1 MLRAVAVMAVL
12 ACAGNACAEEEAPE
26 LAAALLKCPGAAAFA
41 KAEEARKA
49 EDARRWAGITPSAPP
64 LREQLLEM
72 ARVDQ
77 DARDGDWSQEM
88 ITKMLAVDAA
98 NLPRIKQ
105 IVADHHGLPGVR
117 EVGADGMAAAW
128 LLVQHADTDAAFQQQ
143 VLEGLAP
150 KVDSGEVSAREYAL
164 LVDRVLV
171 NTGKPQRYGSQLAAI
186 SSRWQ
191 PKPMEAPE
199 QVDARRAAL
208 GLMPLA
214 DYLCVAVEMFP
225 APATDAD
232 GKLL

>member
-1 MLRAVAVMAVL
+1 MLRAVVVMTVL
-12 ACAGNACAEEEAPE
+12 AWAGSACAADEEPE

-49 EDARRWAGITPSAPP
+49 EGVRRWTGIMPSAPQ

-72 ARVDQ
+72 ARIDQ
-77 DARDGDWSQEM
+77 DARNGDWSQEM

-98 NLPRIKQ
+98 NLPSIKQ

-117 EVGADGMAAAW
+117 EVGADGVAAAW
-128 LLVQHADTDAAFQQQ
+128 LLVQHADADAAFQQQ
-143 VLEGLAP
+143 VLDGLAP
-150 KVDSGEVSAREYAL
+150 KVDSGEISAREYAL

-171 NTGKPQRYGSQLAAI
+171 STGKLQRYGSQLAAI
-186 SSRWQ
+186 SSKWQ
-191 PKPMEAPE
+191 PKPMEAPG